1 MRVRTATAVACA
13 LVLGMLPTM
22 AHADDLRPITCDWTQ
37 WAQGPAHNGLSCV
50 AGQQGLR
57 LLTQMVVDPFAGQE
71 AAENGGALAVRYPAP
86 LLDSDGGVFMLQKA
100 GKYVSCDPP
109 GSGQP
114 APCGFDSINQQI
126 WTLRGLRWQDGQLA
140 PRWTFTSDYKP
151 LPGTRDG
158 LFQSAMAGR
167 FLYVPG
173 AGGTVFQ
180 VDKLSGGA
188 IRRINPF
195 GDVVDGSTYVSGGL
209 TVDDAG
215 NVYYNVVKLEP
226 PDAHSWLVKVPARGA
241 IQMVDY
247 RTLIPGA
254 PRPTDSCYGSFA
266 DLSPQPAR
274 PWPPAP
280 QPDGSPTLPP
290 RFPCL
295 SQRAGSNV
303 APAIGL
309 DGTIFTTSR
318 AQFSHVSN
326 YAYVIA
332 LRPDLT
338 LKWASSMRGLLND
351 GCGVLAPYGTG
362 TFDCREGT
370 KAGVDP
376 ATNMQPAGESP
387 DFNSGS
393 PVALPDGGVV
403 FGAYTQY
410 NGFRGHLLK
419 FDAAGQF
426 AGSFDFGEGITPP
439 VYPHDH
445 TYSLITKDNQYLTN
459 GPYHLASLD
468 AGLRVEWRL
477 TNTSTRT
484 CQREPDNTI
493 TCVDDGQHP
502 NGFEWCISSPA
513 FDRDGTFYG
522 LNEDGNL
529 YVVDRQGNEIEHI
542 FLGKTIAEAYTPTA
556 IDSVGRI
563 YAQNNG
569 QLYALGH

>member
-1 MRVRTATAVACA
+1 M
-13 LVLGMLPTM
+13 
-22 AHADDLRPITCDWTQ
+22 
-37 WAQGPAHNGLSCV
+37 
-50 AGQQGLR
+50 
-57 LLTQMVVDPFAGQE
+57 
-71 AAENGGALAVRYPAP
+71 
-86 LLDSDGGVFMLQKA
+86 
-100 GKYVSCDPP
+100 
-109 GSGQP
+109 
-114 APCGFDSINQQI
+114 
-126 WTLRGLRWQDGQLA
+126 
-140 PRWTFTSDYKP
+140 
-151 LPGTRDG
+151 
-158 LFQSAMAGR
+158 
-167 FLYVPG
+167 
-173 AGGTVFQ
+173 
-180 VDKLSGGA
+180 
-188 IRRINPF
+188 
-195 GDVVDGSTYVSGGL
+195 
-209 TVDDAG
+209 
-215 NVYYNVVKLEP
+215 EP

>member
-109 GSGQP
+109 GSGRP

-209 TVDDAG
+209 TVNDAS
-215 NVYYNVVKLEP
+215 NVYYNVVN
-226 PDAHSWLVKVPARGA
+226 GA
-241 IQMVDY
+241 
-247 RTLIPGA
+247 
-254 PRPTDSCYGSFA
+254 
-266 DLSPQPAR
+266 
-274 PWPPAP
+274 
-280 QPDGSPTLPP
+280 
-290 RFPCL
+290 
-295 SQRAGSNV
+295 AG
-303 APAIGL
+303 
-309 DGTIFTTSR
+309 R
-318 AQFSHVSN
+318 AQLV
-326 YAYVIA
+326 
-332 LRPDLT
+332 
-338 LKWASSMRGLLND
+338 
-351 GCGVLAPYGTG
+351 
-362 TFDCREGT
+362 
-370 KAGVDP
+370 
-376 ATNMQPAGESP
+376 
-387 DFNSGS
+387 
-393 PVALPDGGVV
+393 
-403 FGAYTQY
+403 
-410 NGFRGHLLK
+410 
-419 FDAAGQF
+419 
-426 AGSFDFGEGITPP
+426 GEGACPRR
-439 VYPHDH
+439 D
-445 TYSLITKDNQYLTN
+445 S
-459 GPYHLASLD
+459 
-468 AGLRVEWRL
+468 
-477 TNTSTRT
+477 
-484 CQREPDNTI
+484 
-493 TCVDDGQHP
+493 DG
-502 NGFEWCISSPA
+502 
-513 FDRDGTFYG
+513 
-522 LNEDGNL
+522 
-529 YVVDRQGNEIEHI
+529 
-542 FLGKTIAEAYTPTA
+542 
-556 IDSVGRI
+556 
-563 YAQNNG
+563 
-569 QLYALGH
+569 